1 MMHRMTNTLTALFC
15 LLLFAAMTGSNEA
28 LALKK
33 VIVTGAGGQTG
44 QSLFRKLLACP
55 DEFEPLGLVRSE
67 ASKAAL
73 IESGIS
79 ESNIAV
85 VDVTDRDAVA
95 AVVGKDTAAF
105 CIATSAKPIP
115 GELDP
120 DTGRPIFSFPNGGP
134 DIVDWEG
141 QKNQIDACP
150 SGVHVV
156 LCSTMGGTDPNHPL
170 NMLGRTIVDEKE
182 IGGNIVKWKRKS
194 EMYLISKAKSD
205 GLIYTIV
212 HPGGLLNEPGSERE
226 LVIGVDDDLSYG
238 DTESRTVP
246 REDVAQIML
255 ESIRYPNVYGG
266 RSFDLRAKP
275 VGEGVVTTNFETLID
290 SCLTGDKKNC
300 DYSLG
305 VTM

>member
-1 MMHRMTNTLTALFC
+1 
-15 LLLFAAMTGSNEA
+15 MTGSNEA
-28 LALKK
+28 LALAKK

-44 QSLFRKLLACP
+44 QSLFRKLLALP

-73 IESGIS
+73 VESGIS

-85 VDVTDRDAVA
+85 VDVTNRDAVA
-95 AVVGKDTAAF
+95 SVVGDDTVAF
-105 CIATSAKPIP
+105 CICTSAKPIP

-134 DIVDWEG
+134 DLVDWEG
-141 QKNQIDACP
+141 QKNQIDSCP
-150 SGVHVV
+150 SGVHVI

-170 NMLGRTIVDEKE
+170 NNLGRTIVDEKE

-194 EMYLISKAKSD
+194 EMYLMSKEKSD

-212 HPGGLLNEPGSERE
+212 HPGGLINEKGGQRE
-226 LVIGVDDDLSYG
+226 LTIGVDDDLSYG

-255 ESIRYPNVYGG
+255 ESIRHPNVYGG

-275 VGEGVVTTNFETLID
+275 VGEGTVTTNFETLLD
-290 SCLTGDKKNC
+290 ACLTGDKKNC

>member
-1 MMHRMTNTLTALFC
+1 MTKNTLTTSFW
-15 LLLFAAMTGSNEA
+15 LLLFATMTGSNEA
-28 LALKK
+28 LALAKK

-44 QSLFRKLLACP
+44 QSLFRKLLALP

-73 IESGIS
+73 VESGIS

-85 VDVTDRDAVA
+85 VDVTNRDAVA
-95 AVVGKDTAAF
+95 SVVGDDTVAF
-105 CIATSAKPIP
+105 CICTSAKPIP

-134 DIVDWEG
+134 DLVDWEG
-141 QKNQIDACP
+141 QKNQIDSCP
-150 SGVHVV
+150 SGVHVI

-170 NMLGRTIVDEKE
+170 NNLGRTIVDEKE

-194 EMYLISKAKSD
+194 EMYLMSKEKSD

-212 HPGGLLNEPGSERE
+212 HPGGLINEKGGQRE
-226 LVIGVDDDLSYG
+226 LTIGVDDDLSYG

-255 ESIRYPNVYGG
+255 ESIRHPNVYGG

-275 VGEGVVTTNFETLID
+275 VGEGTVTTNFETLLD